1 MGGQAGLGF
10 KRGILWRWRGPS
22 GLEEEI
28 QPLTDHAREGRWSRW
43 QVRGGHS
50 LSGPA
55 FQAQLMA
62 VWDGTGARPS
72 GALTASVLTPDLFP
86 GGPRDLEKENIRGG
100 GGLFVAKLPPVH
112 AIHRTLLARDFDHLG
127 NSPLPSWNKRTLE

>member
-1 MGGQAGLGF
+1 MS
-10 KRGILWRWRGPS
+10 LWRGVQT
-22 GLEEEI
+22 GALEEEI

-50 LSGPA
+50 LSGPE

-86 GGPRDLEKENIRGG
+86 GGPRDLEKENIKTDADARCCISVTPQQGMAFS
-100 GGLFVAKLPPVH
+100 LFM
-112 AIHRTLLARDFDHLG
+112 ILLFLLQLWDI
-127 NSPLPSWNKRTLE
+127 